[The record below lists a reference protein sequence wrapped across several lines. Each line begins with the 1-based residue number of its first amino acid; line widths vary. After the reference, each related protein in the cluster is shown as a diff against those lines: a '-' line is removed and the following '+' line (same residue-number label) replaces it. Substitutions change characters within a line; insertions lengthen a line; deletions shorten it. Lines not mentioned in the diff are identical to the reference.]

1 MVGET
6 FNDTSFFDMAVVNKP
21 VVFWP
26 VNVDHD
32 VPVCKFSTL
41 VKDSLN
47 TTNVGS
53 DIKLVVVLTIGG
65 DVDKSGKN
73 EILGAVVNTGDI
85 DALLSKDGII
95 VASLLC
101 EALVCIS
108 IGDTGVKLVNVDV
121 LFTYELSE
129 ILDFN

>member
-1 MVGET
+1 
-6 FNDTSFFDMAVVNKP
+6 
-21 VVFWP
+21 
-26 VNVDHD
+26 
-32 VPVCKFSTL
+32 VCKFSTL

-53 DIKLVVVLTIGG
+53 DIKLVVSL
-65 DVDKSGKN
+65 
-73 EILGAVVNTGDI
+73 A
-85 DALLSKDGII
+85 
-95 VASLLC
+95 ASLLC

-121 LFTYELSE
+121 LLTNELSE